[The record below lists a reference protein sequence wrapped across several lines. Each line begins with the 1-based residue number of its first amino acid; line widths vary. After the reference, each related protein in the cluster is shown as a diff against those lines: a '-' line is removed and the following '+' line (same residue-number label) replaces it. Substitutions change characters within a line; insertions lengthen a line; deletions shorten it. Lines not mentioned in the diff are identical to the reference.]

1 MELRKCVNHPLLLA
15 GVRDASREAL
25 QDALLAETGAGAVA
39 PAAFEAAAAERLL
52 VAGSGKMVFLDKLLP
67 RLRSEGRKVL
77 VFSQF
82 VRVLGLVAEL
92 CAHRGYD
99 AEALTGATPAADR
112 QRAIDRF
119 NASPDAFVFLL
130 STRAGGV
137 GINLC
142 AADTVV
148 IYDSDWNPQNDVQ
161 AMARCHRLG
170 QTRDVAVYRL
180 VARKSFEGHMLEA
193 AARLGLSG
201 PRAAG
206 DAVDVDDP
214 DFWAKAM
221 PHMVTPEL
229 VAARLDADVGAA
241 AAASPTAL
249 RASARRSSAEPPA
262 TSTTRARPRTS
273 RSCFAAPSTTASPPL
288 SGAGPRTA
296 WFHRPAASPRAS
308 ASRSA
313 TATRSPT
320 AAATPFF
327 FRTRPSHAG
336 GPPPPPTLR
345 GARAALFC
353 VCRTPEDPGALYV
366 ACDGCAGWFHRPASA
381 STTPTS
387 ALGGFLP
394 GLRAGPPAEAPPAL
408 GAIAVGRG
416 RSGPGE
422 KRATKR
428 RSGACL
434 ASGP

>member
-193 AARLGLSG
+193 AARKLGLERAVMG
-201 PRAAG
+201 RGAPGAAELERCLRLGCAGAGDDAADAAADAAFRAADIDELLAARGRARAGGGLEGAPPG

-241 AAASPTAL
+241 AAARVADDVAGLAAAALERRAAGDLDDAGKAAHLALLLRCSLDDRLASPL
-249 RASARRSSAEPPA
+249 RRRAADWYAELDG
-262 TSTTRARPRTS
+262 TRPR
-273 RSCFAAPSTTASPPL
+273 
-288 SGAGPRTA
+288 G
-296 WFHRPAASPRAS
+296 RPAA
-308 ASRSA
+308 
-313 TATRSPT
+313 
-320 AAATPFF
+320 
-327 FRTRPSHAG
+327 G
-336 GPPPPPTLR
+336 
-345 GARAALFC
+345 RAA
-353 VCRTPEDPGALYV
+353 PD
-366 ACDGCAGWFHRPASA
+366 
-381 STTPTS
+381 
-387 ALGGFLP
+387 
-394 GLRAGPPAEAPPAL
+394 
-408 GAIAVGRG
+408 
-416 RSGPGE
+416 SGSD
-422 KRATKR
+422 
-428 RSGACL
+428 SG
-434 ASGP
+434 SGSGSGSDSGSGSG